1 MKKLRKFLTPLA
13 ADSLA
18 TLNLPPIRIGLL
30 TKLNVLT
37 VGLIVLTVIA
47 ISAFY
52 FTRQWYDED
61 EDLRLHGA
69 AIAATLAAVVDPDG
83 AVADTA
89 RLDRVL
95 DALAANPRI
104 AYATVENAGRKV
116 LAERRFAPG
125 LANATLP
132 APAGVAASTE
142 AAVVGK
148 KDVTPIGF
156 DKLAGFAY
164 LAPEYTGTNPPPLPD
179 TNQIPAAVRAFDG
192 RKVALKGFMLPLKV
206 QEGKVTELILLRD
219 QSMCCFGGVPKLNEF
234 VTVKMTGGGTKAVMD
249 QAVTLVGKLKVGEFT
264 ENGYLLGIYQMDG
277 ERVEGPGL

>member
-1 MKKLRKFLTPLA
+1 MA
-13 ADSLA
+13 AGWASDREKICVMRTRNLKAVAQAAAGFVGA
-18 TLNLPPIRIGLL
+18 TLMGGWL
-30 TKLNVLT
+30 
-37 VGLIVLTVIA
+37 
-47 ISAFY
+47 
-52 FTRQWYDED
+52 
-61 EDLRLHGA
+61 
-69 AIAATLAAVVDPDG
+69 
-83 AVADTA
+83 
-89 RLDRVL
+89 
-95 DALAANPRI
+95 
-104 AYATVENAGRKV
+104 
-116 LAERRFAPG
+116 LAEAPPAKAPRG
-125 LANATLP
+125 EPIKPAGIRGEPIKPIGSVP